1 LRKTEELIKKNVELL
16 RIVDNLPLYE
26 INKDIANTIKADK
39 ISDRAKIAS
48 LYKSIRIHVEKN
60 LNKSPYLVS
69 IAQKVEDIITHL
81 RERQRSV
88 ESALKELTA
97 NAEEIAKAEEEQKNS
112 GMNREEFSY
121 FWILRRYGVKEP
133 ENKAIEIQN
142 VVSERKHWLFNENV
156 ERELRKE
163 LYKLLLDYS
172 GDVVKLV
179 NELLGIDKIMR
190 GEKNE

>member
-1 LRKTEELIKKNVELL
+1 MRKTEELIKKNVELL